1 MERQHKP
8 LHAFLLSWSKPKWDI
23 IESSN
28 SFADIM
34 RISSERGRLMK
45 IDSLARMEQL
55 IEEIN
60 KHCHLYYTMD
70 NPMLSDTEYDALY
83 DLLVKLEKET
93 GQVLPHSPTLRVGGQ
108 ILKGFDPHRH
118 KARLWSLDKAQ
129 SKADLLAW
137 HARVMKLVEQYN
149 TANPENPL
157 PKPQFAMELK
167 FDGLT
172 LNLTYENGDLV
183 QASTRGNGLIGE
195 GILAQVRTIRS
206 IPLRIPYTEGIL
218 EVQGEGVMFLSILE
232 QYNKT
237 AVEPLKNARNAAA
250 GALRNLNPQTTAER
264 RLDAF
269 FYNVGYTDGI
279 QFDSHQEMLAFLKSN
294 YFKVND
300 FTRYCDTIEQVSEYL
315 DEMADLRKGFDFLI
329 DGTVVKVTDMRTRE
343 VLGYTDKFP
352 RWAIAYKFEAEEA
365 ATTLLSVSWEVGRT
379 GKLTP
384 VAKVEPVELAGV
396 TVQNCTLNN
405 LGDIERKGLK
415 QGLGTLVYIRRS
427 NDVIPEILGKVTQ
440 EEQGGEIDAPETCP
454 ACGSALEWRGA
465 HLFCPNKYACR
476 PQLIGRIAHFASRD
490 AMDIETFSEKT
501 AEQLYDEREVRD
513 PADLYELAYEQLVG
527 LERFG
532 EKKARNLLDALE
544 KSKDRDLSS
553 FLFALGIPNTGKTTT
568 KVLADHYLNLEAVM
582 KAEPEEL
589 QQLPDIGGI
598 VAESIVA
605 FFRDP
610 AMEASVKK
618 MLRLGVSPRAVE
630 RAVQP
635 AAAGGFF
642 FGKTVVLTGT
652 LPTLSRDE
660 AGKLLEAAG
669 AKVTGSVSKKTDV
682 VIAGESAGSKL
693 TKAQDLGIRIIDNE
707 EELRSLLDS

>member
-1 MERQHKP
+1 MTDQ
-8 LHAFLLSWSKPKWDI
+8 
-23 IESSN
+23 
-28 SFADIM
+28 
-34 RISSERGRLMK
+34 
-45 IDSLARMEQL
+45 LARMEQL

-60 KHCHLYYTMD
+60 KHARLYYTMD
-70 NPMLSDTEYDALY
+70 NPELTDAEYDALY
-83 DLLVKLEKET
+83 DLLMKLEQET
-93 GQVLPHSPTLRVGGQ
+93 GLILPHSPTRRVGGE

-129 SKADLLAW
+129 TEESLLAW
-137 HARVMKLVEQYN
+137 HARVMKLVDQYN
-149 TANPENPL
+149 TANPDHPL
-157 PKPQFAMELK
+157 PQPTFAMELK

-183 QASTRGNGLIGE
+183 QASTRGNGQVGE
-195 GILAQVRTIRS
+195 GILAQVKTIRS
-206 IPLRIPYTEGIL
+206 IPLRIPYKEGTI
-218 EVQGEGVMFLSILE
+218 EVQGEGVMFLSVLE
-232 QYNKT
+232 QYNRT
-237 AVEPLKNARNAAA
+237 AAEPLKNARNAAA
-250 GALRNLNPQTTAER
+250 GALRNLNPKTTAER
-264 RLDAF
+264 RLNAF
-269 FYNVGYTDGI
+269 FYNVGFSDNVR
-279 QFDSHQEMLAFLKSN
+279 FSSHQEMIGFLRDN
-294 YFKVND
+294 HFNVND
-300 FTRYCDTIEQVSEYL
+300 YTRYFDSIEGVTGEL
-315 DEMADLRKGFDFLI
+315 HRIAGLRSSFDFLI
-329 DGTVVKVTDMRTRE
+329 DGTVIKVTDMRTRE

-365 ATTLLSVSWEVGRT
+365 ATTLLSVTWELGRT

-427 NDVIPEILGKVTQ
+427 NDVIPEILGKVTE
-440 EEQGGEIDAPETCP
+440 EEQGGEIGAPDICP
-454 ACGSALEWRGA
+454 ACGTPLEWRGA
-465 HLFCPNKYACR
+465 HLFCPNRYGCR

-501 AEQLYDEREVRD
+501 AEQLYDERGVRD
-513 PADLYELAYEQLVG
+513 PADLYELSFEQLVG

-568 KVLADHYLNLEAVM
+568 RVLAENYLTLEAVM
-582 KAEPEEL
+582 AAGAEEL

-610 AMEASVKK
+610 MMSASVQK
-618 MLRLGVSPRAVE
+618 MLRLGVAPR
-630 RAVQP
+630 P
-635 AAAGGFF
+635 AEAAEAPANEEGFF

-660 AGKLLEAAG
+660 AGKLLAAAG
-669 AKVTGSVSKKTDV
+669 AKVSGSVSKKTDV

-693 TKAQDLGIRIIDNE
+693 TKAQELGIRIIDSE
-707 EELRSLLDS
+707 EELRQLLS